1 MRTCRAIA
9 EVDPRYPVGRTR
21 LETVGVI
28 LCAVIMALSSTE
40 VVQSSLAVLW
50 GAFAKGAL
58 QSTRSH
64 QRLLYTLYP
73 ISNIQYPIPT
83 LHWPT
88 AGKAHMPHCQGYD
101 PSAGSDPTGAVNLRM
116 GYTLGF
122 RTLEDPVP
130 VNL

>member
-64 QRLLYTLYP
+64 HRLPYTLYP
-73 ISNIQYPIPT
+73 IP
-83 LHWPT
+83 LHPSLPCTGQPLGRLTCPT
-88 AGKAHMPHCQGYD
+88 AKAMIQVLAQIPQELWCCESGI
-101 PSAGSDPTGAVNLRM
+101 P
-116 GYTLGF
+116 
-122 RTLEDPVP
+122 
-130 VNL
+130 